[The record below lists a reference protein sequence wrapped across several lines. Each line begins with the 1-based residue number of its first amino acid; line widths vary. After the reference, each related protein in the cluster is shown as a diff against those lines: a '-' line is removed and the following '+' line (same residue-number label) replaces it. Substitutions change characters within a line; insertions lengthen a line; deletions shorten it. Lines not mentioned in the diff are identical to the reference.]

1 MLRLHLGSGE
11 FSAAHRC
18 QAAAAGLPKNKGRS
32 AVTKP
37 DLHDVYRDYV
47 ACLNSQD
54 WPRLAQFV
62 DADVIHN
69 GRLIRLSGYRDM
81 LQRDFDDIPDL
92 RFDIAMLIGDPPFV
106 ASRLKFD
113 CTPKGMFLGLD
124 VGGRR
129 VSFAENVFYEFRA
142 EKICE
147 VWSVIDKAAIEAQ
160 L

>member
-1 MLRLHLGSGE
+1 
-11 FSAAHRC
+11 
-18 QAAAAGLPKNKGRS
+18 
-32 AVTKP
+32 VTKP
-37 DLHDVYRDYV
+37 DLREVYRDYV
-47 ACLNSQD
+47 ACLNRQD

-69 GRLIRLSGYRDM
+69 GRLIGLSGYRDM
-81 LQRDFDDIPDL
+81 LLRDFDDIPDL
-92 RFDIAMLIGDPPFV
+92 RFDIAMLMSDPPFV
-106 ASRLKFD
+106 ASRLSFD

-129 VSFAENVFYEFRA
+129 VSFSENVFYELRG